1 MSSADRTEAT
11 LQAFT
16 RSGGGP
22 RATFPLVL
30 ASVSVAVLALHLDA
44 VVRYSEG
51 AFWVGVVL
59 SALLS
64 AWVGKI
70 VTATSGAPSEG
81 WGISPKARLAVA
93 LVVPCFFGG
102 IIGIIV
108 QAMVLFEVGTGW
120 SNAVRDLGGLVDT
133 TQPVPW
139 LASGVVLGGVPALL
153 VSAFLVLAARF
164 LRRVGGHDAGER
176 FGVPFTGAAGMFAAI
191 GLAWV
196 APNEAA
202 PLVIVAALAAIAL
215 LVAWLVDGSRM
226 KFLRD
231 VFAGKDGAFEIVP
244 ASAFAADPNLA
255 PLVADAN
262 GIGRTSVLVRVAQN
276 PGSYRS
282 AAAEPIALVADT
294 IEASI
299 KPLRTRRLA
308 AAALLAAMLLLS
320 VAASAVQAA

>member
-16 RSGGGP
+16 RNGGGP

-30 ASVSVAVLALHLDA
+30 TSVTVAVLALHLDA

-59 SALLS
+59 SGFLS

-70 VTATSGAPSEG
+70 ITATPE
-81 WGISPKARLAVA
+81 PRARLTVA
-93 LVVPCFFGG
+93 LVVPAFFGAM
-102 IIGIIV
+102 IGIII
-108 QAMVLFEVGTGW
+108 QALVLFEVGTGW
-120 SNAVRDLGGLVDT
+120 TNAVRDLGGLVDT
-133 TQPVPW
+133 TQRLLW
-139 LASGVVLGGVPALL
+139 LASGIVLGGVPALV
-153 VSAFLVLAARF
+153 VSGFLVLAARF
-164 LRRVGGHDAGER
+164 LRRLTGHDAGER
-176 FGVPFTGAAGMFAAI
+176 FGVPFTGAAGMLAAL

-202 PLVIVAALAAIAL
+202 PLVVVAALSAIAL

-226 KFLRD
+226 KFLRE
-231 VFAGKDGAFEIVP
+231 VFAGNGGAFEIVP

-255 PLVADAN
+255 PLVADVN

-276 PGSYRS
+276 PGSYRA

-294 IEASI
+294 VEASI
-299 KPLRTRRLA
+299 KPLRTRRAA
-308 AAALLAAMLLLS
+308 AAALLAAMLLVS
-320 VAASAVQAA
+320 VAASAVQSV